1 MTTAT
6 TTLPLFPE
14 EPAPTIPPRPRRS
27 DPAVLDAATN
37 RMWGYVRPWLG
48 AAPGR
53 AAIRA
58 ADECKRDLRE
68 CIGSS
73 NGYEFARSLEDRG
86 WEPDAALV
94 AILDHA
100 QSDITV
106 AHIGAAAAWVQRHGI
121 TTALPP
127 GTRVRATVDGKAIEG
142 TLSAQRSPTMG
153 YYVVVCDDGDAP
165 AVNAEDVTPID
176 RAAG

>member
-1 MTTAT
+1 MIADA
-6 TTLPLFPE
+6 TLPLFPE
-14 EPAPTIPPRPRRS
+14 DPAPTIPPRPRRS
-27 DPAVLDAATN
+27 DPAVLDAAAN

-48 AAPGR
+48 TASGR
-53 AAIRA
+53 AATYSES
-58 ADECKRDLRE
+58 ECRTALRE

-100 QSDITV
+100 QEDIAV
-106 AHIGAAAAWVQRHGI
+106 AHVGAVVAWVQRHGI
-121 TTALPP
+121 TTSLPP
-127 GTRVRATVDGKAIEG
+127 GTRVRARVDGKVIEG
-142 TLSAQRSPTMG
+142 RLSAQRSPTMG

-165 AVNAEDVTPID
+165 AVNAEDVTAID
-176 RAAG
+176 SAAG